1 MEACFGCGVRAA
13 SHPVVAIMKRDET
26 IAAVATDPAKIWMAV
41 PACAKCHA
49 EPKNRTV
56 VIKGA
61 FFLRQ
66 DAEVALRLADMQNL
80 RTVPAK

>member
-13 SHPVVAIMKRDET
+13 SHPFVAVMKHDGAT
-26 IAAVATDPAKIWMAV
+26 PFVATDPARLWMAV
-41 PACAKCHA
+41 PVCATCHA

-66 DAEVALRLADMQNL
+66 DMEVALRLADMQNL